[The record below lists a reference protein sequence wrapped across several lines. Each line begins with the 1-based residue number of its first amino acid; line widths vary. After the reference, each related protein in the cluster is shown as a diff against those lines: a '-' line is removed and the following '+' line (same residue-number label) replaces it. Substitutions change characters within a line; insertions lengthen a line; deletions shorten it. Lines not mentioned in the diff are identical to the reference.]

1 MNEEK
6 ASRNY
11 MKILLITLLGAGMWS
26 LNVPKGVPVD
36 AWHLMIIFLCTII
49 GVILHPLPIGAVTLL
64 GVLACVLTKTLT
76 LADCLGGFGDQIVW
90 LIVFAFFI
98 SDGIIKTGLGNR
110 IAYNLISMFGKNT
123 LGLAYSLVFTDLVLS
138 PAIPSVT
145 ARGGGILYP
154 IAKAL
159 SNVFSDKDESSPKNN
174 KNGGFFMSI
183 CLQSNVITSAMFL
196 TAMAANPVAVKLA
209 GLMDIEITWFGWAV
223 AAFVPGMVCLILMPL
238 LIYYHAYPPAIKH
251 SDIAPELARKK
262 LAEMGSISRG
272 EIIMLGIFLTL
283 IFLWIR
289 GQALFGINATTT
301 ALIGYM
307 LVILFRLVKFE
318 DTINNK
324 AAWHTFIWFANL
336 VMMSSFLAKMGVM
349 GWLNNNIKIAF
360 DGMLPLYTIIAISLI
375 YFYIHYIFASATA
388 HMTIFFTSFTMM
400 LIGLGVPPYIAALA
414 MTFLSI
420 LSSGLTHFGI
430 ASSPIFF
437 GAGYVKIERWFYV
450 GFVTAILYLLI
461 WTFVGGAWWKVIGL
475 W

>member
-1 MNEEK
+1 MNEDK
-6 ASRNY
+6 AFRNY
-11 MKILLITLLGAGMWS
+11 MKLLLIMLLGAGMWS
-26 LNVPKGVPVD
+26 LEIPQGVPAN

-49 GVILHPLPIGAVTLL
+49 GVILHPLPIGAITLL
-64 GVLACVLTKTLT
+64 GVLACILTKTLT
-76 LADCLGGFGDQIVW
+76 LTECLGGFGDHIVW

-110 IAYNLISMFGKNT
+110 IAYNLISMFGRNT

-154 IAKAL
+154 VAKAL
-159 SNVFSDKDESSPKNN
+159 SNVFSDKEGANPRSN
-174 KNGGFFMSI
+174 KNGGFFMSV

-209 GLMDIEITWFGWAV
+209 GLMNIEITWFGWAV

-251 SDIAPELARKK
+251 SDVAPELARKK
-262 LAEMGSISRG
+262 LAEMGPISRQ

-289 GQALFGINATTT
+289 GGALFGISATTT

-307 LVILFRLVKFE
+307 LLILFRLVNFE
-318 DTINNK
+318 DTMNNK
-324 AAWHTFIWFANL
+324 AAWHTFIWFASL
-336 VMMSSFLAKMGVM
+336 VMMSSHLAKIGIMNWINGNVAV
-349 GWLNNNIKIAF
+349 IF
-360 DGMLPLYTIIAISLI
+360 SGMAPLYAIICISLF
-375 YFYIHYIFASATA
+375 YFYMHYIFASATA
-388 HMTIFFTSFTMM
+388 HITIFFTSFTMM
-400 LIGLGVPPYIAALA
+400 LIGLGVPPYIAALM

-420 LSSGLTHFGI
+420 MSSGLTHFGI
-430 ASSPIFF
+430 ASTPIFF
-437 GAGYVKIERWFYV
+437 GAGYVKVERWFYI
-450 GFVTAILYLLI
+450 GFLTAILYLMI
-461 WTFVGGAWWKVIGL
+461 WTFIGGAWWKIIGL